1 MALLL
6 PLSPSPSFPP
16 SLPRYPDG
24 VSSSPSA
31 PYEVNEESDKSDVEY
46 ELVHHGP
53 EGEEEEE
60 EKEEGIGNEEEMVEE
75 I

>member
-1 MALLL
+1 M
-6 PLSPSPSFPP
+6 
-16 SLPRYPDG
+16 
-24 VSSSPSA
+24 
-31 PYEVNEESDKSDVEY
+31 NEESDKSDVEY